1 MDTTYR
7 ARLTQE
13 RPTSKT
19 PALRG
24 RPMGPASGGPEAPRF
39 GHLRGRSMFGICTV
53 VTPPHSQPKGP
64 YGTSLSV
71 VTPPKEC
78 GVSIWHAARRVAG
91 SARRGARRV
100 GAASRHSHSTATRTC
115 MCEHF
120 GECEV
125 AVLRAGLQ
133 CGATGMPNRLMPLHC
148 PSARHRTA
156 QARVKARPSEA
167 CNTAAQHFSCGET
180 SGNGCGTRE
189 CG

>member
-24 RPMGPASGGPEAPRF
+24 RPMGPASGGPEAQ
-39 GHLRGRSMFGICTV
+39 GSATCAV
-53 VTPPHSQPKGP
+53 VPCLYLYSSNTPQR
-64 YGTSLSV
+64 TAEFL
-71 VTPPKEC
+71 C
-78 GVSIWHAARRVAG
+78 GVSIWHAARAG

-100 GAASRHSHSTATRTC
+100 GAASRHSHSTATRAC
-115 MCEHF
+115 LCEHF

-125 AVLRAGLQ
+125 AILRAGLQ

-167 CNTAAQHFSCGET
+167 CNTAAQHFTYGET